1 MLVFSAVRG
10 RINEDSF
17 FFRLGTEVLTR
28 QWAWVLCSGRKGKVA
43 GRMALETLLAKPP
56 GRLIVVCMPPYNEE
70 YAIASVII
78 KTQKYFSKV
87 VVCDDGS
94 EDQTGELAALLVTDM
109 IRDRQKKGKD
119 YALKRMF
126 QHALD
131 MGANIVVTLD
141 SDGQR
146 NPNEFPRLLEPILKD
161 KADFMLGSRYMHGGT
176 MDAPLYQRIGLWIIY
191 SVCKGGSRYKI
202 RDTQNGFRAFSR
214 KALEAMVACQSDDY
228 GIETEQLSIA
238 THFGLMIKEVSVSV
252 KYCDLA
258 NISSENPVSHGTE
271 LIETAVKLVVK
282 RRLLLM
288 LGLPGA
294 AFFCI
299 GLVGGTLL
307 L

>member
-1 MLVFSAVRG
+1 
-10 RINEDSF
+10 
-17 FFRLGTEVLTR
+17 
-28 QWAWVLCSGRKGKVA
+28 
-43 GRMALETLLAKPP
+43 
-56 GRLIVVCMPPYNEE
+56 
-70 YAIASVII
+70 
-78 KTQKYFSKV
+78 
-87 VVCDDGS
+87 
-94 EDQTGELAALLVTDM
+94 
-109 IRDRQKKGKD
+109 
-119 YALKRMF
+119 MF

-282 RRLLLM
+282 RRPLPITGTGEETRDFTYVGDIVDGLLSM
-288 LGLPGA
+288 AYYEDAVGEAFNLGSGREIVIRDLARLVNQITGNSAGIIFKERRDWDKKSRLLSSIDKARRILNYEPKTE
-294 AFFCI
+294 FTD
-299 GLVGGTLL
+299 GLRSVYSWFKINWDHIKKSAEF
-307 L
+307 